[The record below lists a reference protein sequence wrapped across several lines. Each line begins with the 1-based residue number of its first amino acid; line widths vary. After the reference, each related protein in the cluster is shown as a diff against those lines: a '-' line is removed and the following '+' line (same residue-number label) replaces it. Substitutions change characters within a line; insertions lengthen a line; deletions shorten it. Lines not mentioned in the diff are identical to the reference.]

1 MNPSKEISSKTDM
14 DLRAGPRIVFM
25 GTPDFAVPSLKALVE
40 AGFKPIAVVTG
51 PDKAKGRGQ
60 NVSSTAVKMAADAL
74 GIQTFLMPEDV
85 KSESFSEAIKELEP
99 DIIIVVAF
107 RILPESVFSQARLGT
122 FNLHGSL
129 LPKYRGA
136 APINRAIMAGDEETG
151 VTTFLLQQKVDTGN
165 ILIKRKMTVGLNE
178 TAGEVHDRMSIL
190 GAGVVVET
198 VRLILSGAYVATTQD
213 HSQASPAPKIFRED
227 CEIDWT
233 KPALAVHNHIRGL
246 SPYPGAFTHFNGKQ
260 LKVFSSVL
268 GPQVSVTVSGQVL
281 ANELSLLVSC
291 GSGSLELLTVQL
303 EGKKAMSTAE
313 FLRGNQVSIGSELGK
328 V

>member
-1 MNPSKEISSKTDM
+1 M

-25 GTPDFAVPSLKALVE
+25 GTPEFAVPSLKALVD

-60 NVSSTAVKMAADAL
+60 KVSSTAVKVAAHTL
-74 GIQTFLMPEDV
+74 GIQTILTPDDV
-85 KSESFSEAIKELEP
+85 KSESFSQSVKELAP
-99 DIIIVVAF
+99 DIMIVVAF
-107 RILPESVFSQARLGT
+107 RILPESVFSQAKQGT

-198 VRLILSGAYVATTQD
+198 VRLILSGTYVAATQD

-233 KPALAVHNHIRGL
+233 KPALEVHNHIRGL
-246 SPYPGAFTHFNGKQ
+246 SPYPGAFTHYDGKQ

-268 GPQVSVTVSGQVL
+268 GPQASSTTSGQVL
-281 ANELSLLVSC
+281 ANESTLLVSC

-303 EGKKAMSTAE
+303 EGKRALSSAE
-313 FLRGNQVSIGSELGK
+313 FLRGNEVAIGSEFGK
-328 V
+328 A

>member
-1 MNPSKEISSKTDM
+1 M